1 MFRQSHWMSVL
12 KTRDEA
18 AARRIAG
25 ALETSGIMTRI
36 LHETEAGGLPGDE
49 TDEVTLL
56 VEERDYERAVKAIR
70 QGIATTGAS

>member
-1 MFRQSHWMSVL
+1 MSAL

-18 AARRIAG
+18 EARRIAA

-36 LHETEAGGLPGDE
+36 LHETETSILAGED

-56 VEERDYERAVKAIR
+56 VEERDYERAMKAIR
-70 QGIATTGAS
+70 QGFASTGSS